1 MTPTDI
7 PILPTVAALFVE
19 TGGAYYGIEGV
30 DPWDEA
36 RDACLYAGPYPVVAH
51 PPCARWS
58 VLWPLVKAA
67 CGLEPGED
75 GGCFESALHS
85 VRTYGGVLE
94 HPALSLAWTRFSL
107 PRPAPGGWTRDLFDS
122 GYTTEVSQAAYG
134 HRARKR
140 TWLYY
145 VGDNPPALRWHEPA
159 TAAKVSGFK
168 HLATGEYVA
177 DESRRV
183 RTKEASATPP
193 AFREELLA
201 MARGSRMAMAA

>member
-1 MTPTDI
+1 MSGAP
-7 PILPTVAALFVE
+7 PTVAAL
-19 TGGAYYGIEGV
+19 YV
-30 DPWDEA
+30 DPTGVYAGLPGVEVWDEA
-36 RDACLYAGPYPVVAH
+36 RDARRYAGPWPVVAH

-67 CGLEPGED
+67 TGIEPGDD
-75 GGCFESALHS
+75 GGCFAAALAA
-85 VRTYGGVLE
+85 VRRFGGVLE
-94 HPALSLAWTRFSL
+94 HPAQSLAWTRFAL
-107 PRPAPGGWTRDLFDS
+107 PRPGREGWTSSLTDP
-122 GYTTEVSQAAYG
+122 GMTTEVSQAAYG

-145 VGDNPPALRWHEPA
+145 VGSAPLPLQWGEPR

-183 RTKEASATPP
+183 RSREAASTPP
-193 AFREELLA
+193 AFRDVLLA
-201 MARGSRMAMAA
+201 MARSAAGAVDE